1 MDDISPSSSTPL
13 SPDIVGQGVQESQQQ
28 QRQKP
33 TKRNGYDIVYDFLDT
48 QENNVKHGVEDK
60 SGQEAEED
68 EEDQENWECE
78 FRESGGGGRVKSR
91 KSKSRAR
98 LPEEW
103 GAPPLSISPMPSTSA
118 STAANSRHS
127 ELADGSQS
135 VLGTDFSSRPYEP
148 MCTDYFPPPVAVDHQ
163 ANKAKVSSKPE
174 PVIGKTGPAGLVH
187 DSLSLVTGDS
197 LSPVSQTFSF
207 LDSVLQTPPGSTPD
221 SQTTTPVTS
230 TSSLAAAGAALKK
243 SSPTDNVTST
253 AHANPIIKNGSDLT
267 SNSALS
273 SPMALGTPASPLPA
287 AVVSSS
293 LNVNA
298 KPFFPSATCASTA
311 SVNTTSPSI
320 PSLTSPASGC
330 KSEAAP
336 TSALDTPP
344 KNTATVI
351 CPAAATPP
359 LSITPAAPTSTSVL
373 ALSEH
378 QESSPSQ
385 LPPVEGWWTIGKTMT
400 VPGLNV
406 LMNAF

>member
-1 MDDISPSSSTPL
+1 MDDISPSNSTAL
-13 SPDIVGQGVQESQQQ
+13 SPDIVGPGVLESQQQ
-28 QRQKP
+28 QRQKQ
-33 TKRNGYDIVYDFLDT
+33 TKRNGYDIVYDFSDT
-48 QENNVKHGVEDK
+48 QENNLKHGIEDK

-68 EEDQENWECE
+68 EEDEENWECE
-78 FRESGGGGRVKSR
+78 FRESGGGGRVKSK

-103 GAPPLSISPMPSTSA
+103 GAPPLSIAPTLSTSA
-118 STAANSRHS
+118 STAANPRPSD
-127 ELADGSQS
+127 LAEGSQS
-135 VLGTDFSSRPYEP
+135 VLGTDLSSRSYEP
-148 MCTDYFPPPVAVDHQ
+148 MCVDHFPPPAAVDHK
-163 ANKAKVSSKPE
+163 ANKADVSSKPE
-174 PVIGKTGPAGLVH
+174 PVIGKSAPAGLIH

-207 LDSVLQTPPGSTPD
+207 LDSVLQTPPGSAPD
-221 SQTTTPVTS
+221 SQTTTPITN
-230 TSSLAAAGAALKK
+230 TSSLAGTGAALKK
-243 SSPTDNVTST
+243 SSPTETLIPT
-253 AHANPIIKNGSDLT
+253 AQANSISKNASDLT
-267 SNSALS
+267 PSSALS
-273 SPMALGTPASPLPA
+273 SPLPLGTTATPLPA

-311 SVNTTSPSI
+311 SANTTSPSI
-320 PSLTSPASGC
+320 PSLTSPASAY
-330 KSEAAP
+330 KSETAP
-336 TSALDTPP
+336 TSALDTAP

-385 LPPVEGWWTIGKTMT
+385 LPPVEGW
-400 VPGLNV
+400 
-406 LMNAF
+406 